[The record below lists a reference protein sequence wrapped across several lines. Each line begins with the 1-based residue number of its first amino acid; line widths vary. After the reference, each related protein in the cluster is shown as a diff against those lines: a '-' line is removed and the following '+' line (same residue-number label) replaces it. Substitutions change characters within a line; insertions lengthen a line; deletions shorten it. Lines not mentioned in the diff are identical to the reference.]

1 MKKLILSA
9 VILLGSLSAFAQ
21 TTPEKENATTKAVTT
36 ETTATQAPTSTE
48 GVQSQVAV
56 VPTDGYT
63 EIKAEELPVAITD
76 ALKKS
81 FPDAKLAKANIN
93 EQKQYKLDVEV
104 GNRVGSLYADETGK
118 WIQK

>member
-21 TTPEKENATTKAVTT
+21 TAPEKESAITKPATT
-36 ETTATQAPTSTE
+36 ETTATQTPPSM
-48 GVQSQVAV
+48 GVDPSKVAV

-63 EIKAEELPVAITD
+63 EIKAEELPVALTD

-81 FPDAKLAKANIN
+81 FPDA
-93 EQKQYKLDVEV
+93 
-104 GNRVGSLYADETGK
+104 
-118 WIQK
+118 

>member
-21 TTPEKENATTKAVTT
+21 TTPEKENTTTKAVTA
-36 ETTATQAPTSTE
+36 ETSVNQTPISTE
-48 GVQSQVAV
+48 VASQVAV

-63 EIKAEELPVAITD
+63 EIKAEELPVALTD